1 MIVSQPSLYCLMV
14 AKMTEFELYS
24 HYNIGYAV
32 VSLIF
37 IGNALGFIMA
47 APFIDTIRARL
58 GRAKTL
64 ALSQILM
71 ACGYIPMVCT
81 APFPV
86 VVICFFFIGFGYA
99 VSLAIGNVFCGNL
112 RKCSFIFHYHSLLFP
127 SQRTFTMIGR
137 TLLVEEGHLTRYI
150 F

>member
-1 MIVSQPSLYCLMV
+1 M
-14 AKMTEFELYS
+14 
-24 HYNIGYAV
+24 

-47 APFIDTIRARL
+47 APFIDKIRARL
-58 GRAKTL
+58 GRAKAL

-81 APFPV
+81 APFPLV
-86 VVICFFFIGFGYA
+86 VVSFFFIGFGYA

-112 RKCSFIFHYHSLLFP
+112 REFTLSVNWYFIILLC
-127 SQRTFTMIGR
+127 I
-137 TLLVEEGHLTRYI
+137 
-150 F
+150 

>member
-1 MIVSQPSLYCLMV
+1 MSTIVSPLSLHYPMV
-14 AKMTEFELYS
+14 AKTMGLESYS

-47 APFIDTIRARL
+47 APFIDKIRARL

-64 ALSQILM
+64 ALSQVLM
-71 ACGYIPMVCT
+71 ACAYLPMVCT

-112 RKCSFIFHYHSLLFP
+112 RGCLFPLSLLF
-127 SQRTFTMIGR
+127 
-137 TLLVEEGHLTRYI
+137 TLL
-150 F
+150 